1 MRTLKKYELKT
12 GNGTTL
18 EIRRLTDDQVVD
30 AQRRARRDGHE
41 WVEAKEEGKRVHWLL
56 QPLVEAFK

>member
-18 EIRRLTDDQVVD
+18 EIRRLTDDQVAN
-30 AQRRARRDGHE
+30 AQRRARKNGNEWIEARDE
-41 WVEAKEEGKRVHWLL
+41 KRVHWLL
-56 QPLVEAFK
+56 QPLVNAWK